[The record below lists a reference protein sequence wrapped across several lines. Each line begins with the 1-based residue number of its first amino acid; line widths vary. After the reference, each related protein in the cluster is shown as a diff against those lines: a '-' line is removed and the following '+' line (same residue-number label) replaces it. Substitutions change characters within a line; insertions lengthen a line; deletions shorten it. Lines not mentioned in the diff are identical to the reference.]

1 MTAVSVALATF
12 IVIFAGICFGILL
25 HERLPNHYLR
35 KETGETVKLA
45 AGVIATLA
53 ALTLGLLIAS
63 AKGSYDTR
71 VGLVRKMA
79 ASLILSDRLLVLYGP
94 EARDARV
101 KLRAIIAPATDHIWS
116 ENTPGGGRKHFEA
129 VTESEEYANAIYAL
143 TPKNDLQQRLRERVV
158 QATLDAANSR
168 LELFSQLNNL
178 LPLPLLVVLAF
189 WFAVMF
195 AAYSMYAEIN
205 LVSMVA
211 LTICAASIAGA
222 MFLMFQMNNPFSGI
236 MAIPRIDFAALL
248 PSL

>member
-1 MTAVSVALATF
+1 MTAVNVALGTF
-12 IVIFAGICFGILL
+12 IVIFAGVCFGILL
-25 HERLPNHYLR
+25 HEHLPKHYLR

-79 ASLILSDRLLVLYGP
+79 ASLILSDRLLVLYGA

-101 KLRAIIAPATDHIWS
+101 KLRAIIPPATDHIWS
-116 ENTPGGGRKHFEA
+116 ENAPGGAKKHFEA

-143 TPKNDLQQRLRERVV
+143 APKNDLQQRLRERVV
-158 QATLDAANSR
+158 QATLDAANAR

-178 LPLPLLVVLAF
+178 LPLPLLVVLAV

-205 LVSMVA
+205 LVSIVA

-222 MFLMFQMNNPFSGI
+222 MFLLFQMNNPFSGL